1 MIMETLI
8 LKFENKILEY
18 RKIIDKE
25 LLNVYNDGPTN
36 IKEPI
41 YHILKGGKRLRP
53 ILCKLVCLSC
63 NGDQKSA
70 DIAATSIEIN
80 NMARIQFS
88 I

>member
-41 YHILKGGKRLRP
+41 YHILKGGKRFDGPLKDEP
-53 ILCKLVCLSC
+53 
-63 NGDQKSA
+63 NKS
-70 DIAATSIEIN
+70 IIYFVELMIEKIKY
-80 NMARIQFS
+80 IFLQ